1 MNSEILEKF
10 ASLVAG
16 VGINAQAN
24 DGILLNASYELADM
38 ARLVARECWKKGA
51 RDVIVRLNDVELYK
65 IKLLYAKDEV
75 FDEYPS
81 FEVDYM
87 EALLKR
93 DYARISLSV
102 PDLKAFEGMDKDRL
116 KRLNAAS
123 SKALEVTHKY
133 MDSGRIK
140 WTVINVPSVSWA
152 KVVYPELGEEEG
164 LNKLWQDVISVMRLD
179 SENPV
184 KAWQEHDDLLKIR
197 QNWLNE
203 QGFEYME
210 YKAPGTDL
218 KVYLADEHVWL
229 GGSSVTPSGI
239 RYMPNMP
246 TEEIFSAPHRL
257 KVYGK
262 LRATLPLCFMG
273 NIIEGMEFE
282 FDEGKVVSFKAE
294 KNGEILESMMNMDE
308 GASRLG
314 EIAIVP
320 NSSPIKQVGR
330 LFMSTLFD
338 ENASCH
344 FAVGTSYANTVKGGE
359 NMSEEE
365 RLEHG
370 ANKSMIHIDFMVG
383 SAELNITGVKKD
395 GTRVPVLVNGEF
407 VEL

>member
-10 ASLVAG
+10 AALVAG
-16 VGINAQAN
+16 VGINAQAG
-24 DGILLNASYELADM
+24 DGIILNASYELVEL
-38 ARLVARECWKKGA
+38 ARLVARECWKRGA
-51 RDVIVRLNDVELYK
+51 KDVIVRLNDVELEK
-65 IKLLYAKDEV
+65 IKFFHASDDV
-75 FDEYPS
+75 FDEYPA
-81 FEVDYM
+81 FEVNYM
-87 EALLKR
+87 EELLKR
-93 DYARISLSV
+93 DYARISISA
-102 PDLKAFEGMDKDRL
+102 PDPKAFESVDKDRL
-116 KRLNAAS
+116 KRFNAAR
-123 SKALEVTHKY
+123 SKALEPTHKY

-140 WTVINVPSVSWA
+140 WTVINVPSASWA
-152 KVVYPELGEEEG
+152 KAVYPELDENEG
-164 LNKLWQDVISVMRLD
+164 LKRLWEDVIKVLRLD

-184 KAWQEHDDLLKIR
+184 AAWQEHDDLLKLR
-197 QNWLNE
+197 QNWLNKHN
-203 QGFEYME
+203 FEYME

-218 KVYLADEHVWL
+218 KVYLADEHVWM
-229 GGSSVTPSGI
+229 GGSSETPSKV
-239 RYMPNMP
+239 RYIPNMP

-262 LRATLPLCFMG
+262 LRATMPLCLMG
-273 NIIEGMEFE
+273 NIIDGMEFE

-294 KNGEILESMMNMDE
+294 KNGEILESMMAMDD

-344 FAVGTSYANTVKGGE
+344 FAVGTSYSDTVRGGE
-359 NMSEEE
+359 SMSDEE
-365 RLEHG
+365 RLAHG

-383 SAELNITGVKKD
+383 SSELNITGVKKD